1 MFRLK
6 IILQMKV
13 ILIIIAILLWKTKL
27 IINQQRLFQK
37 FLKINDFYNKYKSQ
51 LDITRAN
58 VNIEARKVIACSNHQ
73 LCSSCG
79 IKTPKIRTENI
90 LEKCLASEHRHI
102 TFTMPQDLTLWFINN
117 L

>member
-1 MFRLK
+1 MENKVNHKSTEIISK
-6 IILQMKV
+6 IFEDH
-13 ILIIIAILLWKTKL
+13 W
-27 IINQQRLFQK
+27 
-37 FLKINDFYNKYKSQ
+37 NDFYNKYKSQ